1 MADAGWSGSGSGAW
15 FPAPV
20 EVGFAPS
27 SGAGSRTPNRGFF
40 GRLDARRA
48 LGGQTVTVST
58 TPHAPVAVRQW
69 LRVLVLALALVLP
82 AAHGTA
88 HAGGAPP
95 VAGETAL
102 VEYDLVE
109 TASRPPSRHH
119 QRPAAATRPAPPAAG
134 SPVPATAERPPLAP
148 VPPRPPS
155 VPHVLRSV
163 VLRC

>member
-1 MADAGWSGSGSGAW
+1 
-15 FPAPV
+15 
-20 EVGFAPS
+20 
-27 SGAGSRTPNRGFF
+27 
-40 GRLDARRA
+40 
-48 LGGQTVTVST
+48 VST

-88 HAGGAPP
+88 NASGAPP

-109 TASRPPSRHH
+109 TASRPPPRHH

-134 SPVPATAERPPLAP
+134 SPAPATAERSPLAP
-148 VPPRPPS
+148 VPSRP
-155 VPHVLRSV
+155 PHVLRSV